1 MINEIQDWI
10 NSMLDKYDIEECE
23 MVFGNSFGFVDMP
36 DGRKAQV
43 KVLLEMDED
52 NWD

>member
-1 MINEIQDWI
+1 MINEIQNWI
-10 NSMLDKYDIEECE
+10 NNILDKDDIEKCE
-23 MVFGNSFGFVDMP
+23 TAFGKSFEFVDMS

-52 NWD
+52 EWD